1 MGDKIK
7 LLMVDDEKDLT
18 MIMKSNLEFS
28 GKFEVVASNDPL
40 NVEELIE
47 REKPNVILLDVVM
60 PQRKG
65 SEIAQ
70 ALKQNLKTKD
80 IPIIMVSG
88 RGEMVY
94 HKKQDN
100 FKWEPNRRIVAER
113 GTLPEGRSAE
123 ALSEAY
129 GVDDYI
135 AKPFSTELLIQV
147 IEGVLEKKAQHLKE
161 QGEGSPDF

>member
-1 MGDKIK
+1 MADKIK

-18 MIMKSNLEFS
+18 MIMKSNLELS

-40 NVEELIE
+40 NIEALVEA
-47 REKPNVILLDVVM
+47 EKPEVILLDVVM

-70 ALKQNLKTKD
+70 ALKQNPQTKN

-94 HKKQDN
+94 HKKQDA
-100 FKWEPNRRIVAER
+100 FKWEPNRRIVTER
-113 GTLPEGRSAE
+113 GTMPEGRSAE

-129 GVDDYI
+129 GVDDYV
-135 AKPFSTELLIQV
+135 AKPFATELLIQV
-147 IEGVLEKKAQHLKE
+147 IEEVLEKKRKISE
-161 QGEGSPDF
+161 EREEGAPYF

>member
-1 MGDKIK
+1 MADKIK

-40 NVEELIE
+40 NVEALVEA
-47 REKPNVILLDVVM
+47 EKPEVILLDVVM

-65 SEIAQ
+65 SDIAL
-70 ALKQNLKTKD
+70 ALKQNPQTQH

-88 RGEMVY
+88 RGDMVY
-94 HKKQDN
+94 HKKQDT
-100 FKWEPNRRIVAER
+100 FKWEPNRRVVAER
-113 GTLPEGRSAE
+113 GSLPEGRSAE
-123 ALSEAY
+123 TLSEAY

-135 AKPFSTELLIQV
+135 AKPFATELLIQV
-147 IEGVLEKKAQHLKE
+147 IEEVLEKKRKNSEPQE
-161 QGEGSPDF
+161 EGSPDF

>member
-1 MGDKIK
+1 MADKIK

-18 MIMKSNLEFS
+18 MIMKSNLEFG
-28 GKFEVVASNDPL
+28 GKFDVVASNDPL
-40 NVEELIE
+40 NVEELV
-47 REKPNVILLDVVM
+47 EKENPSVILLDVVM

-65 SEIAQ
+65 NEIAR
-70 ALKQNLKTKD
+70 ALKQNPKTKE

-94 HKKQDN
+94 HKKQDT
-100 FKWEPNRRIVAER
+100 FKWEPNRSVVAER
-113 GTLPEGRSAE
+113 GKLPEGRSAE
-123 ALSEAY
+123 TLSEAY

-147 IEGVLEKKAQHLKE
+147 IEDVLERKAQHLKE
-161 QGEGSPDF
+161 QEGGSPDF